1 MKGELN
7 NMMYEVF
14 RNEGLLFEALRL
26 NVTADSAEE
35 AREILENIGWTVTA
49 VNGNTIIVK

>member
-1 MKGELN
+1 
-7 NMMYEVF
+7 MMYEVF

-49 VNGNTIIVK
+49 VNDNTIIVK